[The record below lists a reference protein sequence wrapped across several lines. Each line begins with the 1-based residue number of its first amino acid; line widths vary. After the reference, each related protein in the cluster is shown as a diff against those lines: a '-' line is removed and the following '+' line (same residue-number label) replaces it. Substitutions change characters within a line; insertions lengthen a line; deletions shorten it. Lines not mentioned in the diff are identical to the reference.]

1 MFASVTDTLSMIII
15 INNIVTL
22 QNTVSS
28 ILLTLS
34 FISGGVSSGTN
45 AADVQDYI
53 DLFHCDDLDDFP
65 FLNIPIVQDT
75 CDDLMNLRGS
85 MVASSVSSL
94 ICDWASEDRPSGHVK
109 FDESFQIY
117 CFITNDLFKPLK

>member
-1 MFASVTDTLSMIII
+1 MNLFIII
-15 INNIVTL
+15 

-28 ILLTLS
+28 TFLTLS

-53 DLFHCDDLDDFP
+53 DLFHCDDLDDF
-65 FLNIPIVQDT
+65 LDIPIVQDT

-94 ICDWASEDRPSGHVK
+94 ICDWASEDRPSGHIK

-117 CFITNDLFKPLK
+117 CFITNDLFKLLK